1 MGPKVANRVG
11 TEFGVAGYLVHGAQ
25 IDSSTITDPR
35 LPKSPPKSGPQK
47 RHPNRG
53 KTNETGAFMRIGPK
67 CTTGKCSEPRAQKP
81 L

>member
-67 CTTGKCSEPRAQKP
+67 CMAPEIPKTIGQKP